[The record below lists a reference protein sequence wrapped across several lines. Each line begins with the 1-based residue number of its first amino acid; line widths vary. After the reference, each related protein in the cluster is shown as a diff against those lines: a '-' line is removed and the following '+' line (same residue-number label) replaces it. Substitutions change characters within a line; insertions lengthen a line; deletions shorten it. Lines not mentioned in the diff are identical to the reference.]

1 VKFGGTK
8 PNITS
13 GFWKPQGMAVKGVKG
28 PQVRL
33 ATEDEYREMWGKGKL
48 ENRKVC
54 KQIVEKTKAAN
65 VPVPLSTIR

>member
-1 VKFGGTK
+1 
-8 PNITS
+8 
-13 GFWKPQGMAVKGVKG
+13 MAVKGVKG

-33 ATEDEYREMWGKGKL
+33 ATEDEYREIWGKGKL